1 MLAEQPVSPV
11 DHIAEYLVR
20 FRGSGVLVAV
30 ENVVAEY
37 AVGLVAVLGY
47 GLRPTWACGHSIGGD
62 GPEPSVAAT
71 QTFFWSRALLPSVA
85 KLPVR
90 RHELG
95 EN

>member
-1 MLAEQPVSPV
+1 MFGLLLRVLAEQPVSPV

-47 GLRPTWACGHSIGGD
+47 GTGD
-62 GPEPSVAAT
+62 CARHGLVGTPSAETGQSQA
-71 QTFFWSRALLPSVA
+71 
-85 KLPVR
+85 
-90 RHELG
+90 
-95 EN
+95 